1 MLKLR
6 CSTAYAATAAA
17 ADAALAIYATAY
29 YDDATGL
36 LWDGWAKEYEL
47 SKEQN
52 KKKPI

>member
-29 YDDATGL
+29 YEEDDGDDATGL
-36 LWDGWAKEYEL
+36 L
-47 SKEQN
+47 
-52 KKKPI
+52 